1 MIMYKIVIFMFL
13 LNPAELD
20 ALDVL
25 YKDGKVLEFSNKEK
39 CYEHIHNNL
48 VELKKYA
55 ASEFGPA
62 TPVKMIDCFKKNEI

>member
-1 MIMYKIVIFMFL
+1 MFL

-48 VELKKYA
+48 V
-55 ASEFGPA
+55 
-62 TPVKMIDCFKKNEI
+62 